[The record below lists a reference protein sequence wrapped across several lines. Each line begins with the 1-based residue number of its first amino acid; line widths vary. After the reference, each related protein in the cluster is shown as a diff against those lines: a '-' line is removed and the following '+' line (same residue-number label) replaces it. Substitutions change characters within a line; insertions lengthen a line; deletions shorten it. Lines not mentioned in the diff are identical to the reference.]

1 LATLGT
7 TLAENVAERLL
18 GAISQIVASDARTLG
33 IGAAHHMAA
42 LARAIGGESF
52 EAGSAG
58 RSGLFFDRRHGAVL
72 CVCIQGDDCSAA
84 K

>member
-1 LATLGT
+1 MAC
-7 TLAENVAERLL
+7 RIL
-18 GAISQIVASDARTLG
+18 GAVSQIVASDARTLG

-58 RSGLFFDRRHGAVL
+58 RSGLFFDRRHGGCFVF
-72 CVCIQGDDCSAA
+72 IQGDDCSAA